1 MDESLAPQRVIITGA
16 SSGIGRSTALA
27 FAQAGFQVALI
38 GRSQSKLEAVAAEIN
53 RFGGIAKPYVVDLSQ
68 LAEIPPRFEAIAVE
82 FGPID
87 VLVNC
92 AGMGYTN
99 SLRDTSLADWQQ
111 VLDLN
116 LTSIFQASLAIL
128 PTMRDRRRGTII
140 NVASIAAHNAFP
152 EWGAYCVSKSA
163 LVAFT
168 KVLALEERAKG
179 IRVMIITPG
188 SVNTPIWDTETV
200 QADFDRSQMLT
211 PEVVAQSIL
220 QAALLPANVV
230 IEEMTIMS
238 NAGIL

>member
-1 MDESLAPQRVIITGA
+1 MA
-16 SSGIGRSTALA
+16 
-27 FAQAGFQVALI
+27 
-38 GRSQSKLEAVAAEIN
+38 
-53 RFGGIAKPYVVDLSQ
+53 
-68 LAEIPPRFEAIAVE
+68 
-82 FGPID
+82 
-87 VLVNC
+87 
-92 AGMGYTN
+92 YTN
-99 SLRDTSLADWQQ
+99 LLRQTSLGDWQQ

-116 LTSIFQASLAIL
+116 LTSIFQTSLAIL
-128 PTMRDRRRGTII
+128 PTMRDRRQGTII

-152 EWGAYCVSKSA
+152 DWGAYCVSKST

-168 KVLALEERAKG
+168 KVLALEERSNG
-179 IRVMIITPG
+179 IRLMIITPG

>member
-1 MDESLAPQRVIITGA
+1 MA
-16 SSGIGRSTALA
+16 
-27 FAQAGFQVALI
+27 
-38 GRSQSKLEAVAAEIN
+38 
-53 RFGGIAKPYVVDLSQ
+53 
-68 LAEIPPRFEAIAVE
+68 
-82 FGPID
+82 
-87 VLVNC
+87 
-92 AGMGYTN
+92 YTN
-99 SLRDTSLADWQQ
+99 LLRQTSLGDWQQ

-116 LTSIFQASLAIL
+116 LTSIFQTSLAIL
-128 PTMRDRRRGTII
+128 PTMRDRRQGTII

-152 EWGAYCVSKSA
+152 DWGAYCVSKSA

-168 KVLALEERAKG
+168 KVLALEERSNG
-179 IRVMIITPG
+179 IRLMIITPG